1 MPEPITMAA
10 AAATAASG
18 VVSFKGNM
26 AAARAAQQV
35 AEYNAQVREQEAILQ
50 ARAKADE
57 EAQLRTQSERLV
69 GQQRVATAA
78 SGITMSGSPLQAL
91 ADTYFATEKDALRIQ
106 YASDIEQTRAEAD
119 ATLIRAEGSA
129 RKSALKTQAY
139 SSLLSSASRSA
150 QLMS

>member
-1 MPEPITMAA
+1 MDPVTIAA
-10 AAATAASG
+10 VAAGGSG
-18 VVSFKGNM
+18 FLSYKGNM
-26 AAARAAQQV
+26 AAARAAKQV
-35 AEYNAQVREQEAILQ
+35 ADYNAEVREQEAILL

-69 GQQRVATAA
+69 GQQKVATAA
-78 SGITMSGSPLQAL
+78 SGITMSGSPMQAL

-106 YASDIEQTRAEAD
+106 YASEIEQTKAIAD

-139 SSLLSSASRSA
+139 TSLLSSASRSA

>member
-18 VVSFKGNM
+18 VVSFKGNQ

-35 AEYNAQVREQEAILQ
+35 AEYNAQIREQEAILL
-50 ARAKADE
+50 ARSKADE

-78 SGITMSGSPLQAL
+78 SGITMSGSPMQAL

-106 YASDIEQTRAEAD
+106 YASEIEQTKAQAD

-129 RKSALKTQAY
+129 RSSALKTQAY
-139 SSLLSSASRSA
+139 SSLLSSGSQSA
-150 QLMS
+150 ELMS

>member
-1 MPEPITMAA
+1 MDPVTIAA
-10 AAATAASG
+10 VAAGGSG
-18 VVSFKGNM
+18 FLSYKGNM
-26 AAARAAQQV
+26 AAARAAKQV
-35 AEYNAQVREQEAILQ
+35 ADYNAQVREQEAILL

-78 SGITMSGSPLQAL
+78 SGITMSGSPMQAL

-106 YASDIEQTRAEAD
+106 YASEIEQTKAIAD

-139 SSLLSSASRSA
+139 SSLLASGSRSA
-150 QLMS
+150 ELAGG